1 MNGHRKGGTWIVF
14 AGIMLIL
21 AGVNTF
27 LNGLWALSAS
37 RQIEDSF
44 RDQLLFSDKNLD
56 TWGWIYVI
64 VGVLVAL
71 AGIAIFGRAQWARWV
86 GIVAASI
93 GAITAFFW
101 LFTPNFWVPALV
113 SVVLNVL
120 VIYALVA
127 YGERE
132 DLTV

>member
-1 MNGHRKGGTWIVF
+1 MF
-14 AGIMLIL
+14 
-21 AGVNTF
+21 GVVQ
-27 LNGLWALSAS
+27 
-37 RQIEDSF
+37 RDSF

-132 DLTV
+132 DVTV